1 MGNNP
6 QQTTRTHSDPQRA
19 KTTHN
24 DLTRWKKIHY
34 DPKQRKAINKDPTM
48 VKGKVVLCCFS
59 SSFYCYGAYT
69 RIIPY
74 FSSKHKTFVITHCVK
89 SVQIRSY
96 FWSVFSCIQS
106 EYREIQTINNSMF
119 GHFLRGDLTSE
130 SARKNLLKPTKILTS
145 RIFENLA

>member
-48 VKGKVVLCCFS
+48 VKGKVALCCFS
-59 SSFYCYGAYT
+59 SSLYCYGAYT
-69 RIIPY
+69 RIIPH

-89 SVQIRSY
+89 VCKYGVISGPY
-96 FWSVFSCIQS
+96 FPVFSPNTGK
-106 EYREIQTINNSMF
+106 YR
-119 GHFLRGDLTSE
+119 
-130 SARKNLLKPTKILTS
+130 P
-145 RIFENLA
+145 

>member
-19 KTTHN
+19 KTTQN

-48 VKGKVVLCCFS
+48 VKGKVALCCFS
-59 SSFYCYGAYT
+59 SFLYCYGAYT
-69 RIIPY
+69 RIILHI
-74 FSSKHKTFVITHCVK
+74 SSKHKTFVITHCVK

-96 FWSVFSCIQS
+96 FWSVFFRIQS
-106 EYREIQTINNSMF
+106 EYRKIQTINNSMF
-119 GHFLRGDLTSE
+119 GHF
-130 SARKNLLKPTKILTS
+130 
-145 RIFENLA
+145 

>member
-48 VKGKVVLCCFS
+48 VKGKVAFVVFPALS
-59 SSFYCYGAYT
+59 IVTERIYGLF
-69 RIIPY
+69 P
-74 FSSKHKTFVITHCVK
+74 TFLVSI
-89 SVQIRSY
+89 
-96 FWSVFSCIQS
+96 
-106 EYREIQTINNSMF
+106 
-119 GHFLRGDLTSE
+119 
-130 SARKNLLKPTKILTS
+130 KPL
-145 RIFENLA
+145 